1 MATPIGTNTVTAI
14 SRRYIEPQIADQVY
28 ASNPLFYRLI
38 RSNRKM
44 IQGGTQI
51 EFPVMYSRWS
61 NGGFYSGFDVLDV
74 APSDTIQNAAWDW
87 RQAYVAVTV
96 DGRTLL
102 RTDSPEAIADFL
114 RVQFGQAHM
123 ELSEILGNSLWGYNT
138 GSSNTLDGV
147 VGVVD
152 NGTLVSTYGGIAR
165 STSSNTW
172 WCSYID
178 SASAGASTLAQHQTN
193 FSKVTIGGRHPTLI
207 VSNQTVYNGYW
218 GLVQGT
224 GGGTADVGYPRIM
237 VNAGGHDELLAQAGF
252 TNLLFNNVPFLTD
265 SHVSTSAGTY
275 SSSNTGV
282 CYYLNED
289 FFYIV
294 VSPRADFKV
303 EDFQTPF
310 NQDAMVAKILW
321 YGNVVCNN
329 TQVQA
334 KNTWFNA

>member
-28 ASNPLFYRLI
+28 ASNPLFFRLC

-51 EFPVMYSRWS
+51 EFPLMYSRWA
-61 NGGFYSGFDVLDV
+61 NGGFYSGFDVLNV
-74 APSDTIQNAAWDW
+74 APSDTVQNAAWDW
-87 RQAYVAVTV
+87 KQAYVAVTV
-96 DGRTLL
+96 DGRTML

-123 ELSEILGNSLWGYNT
+123 ELSEILGASLWGFNST
-138 GSSNTLDGV
+138 GSTQLDGI
-147 VGVVD
+147 VGAVD
-152 NGTLVSTYGGIAR
+152 NSTLVGTYGGITR
-165 STSSNTW
+165 SSSSNTW
-172 WCSYID
+172 WNSFID
-178 SASAGASTLAQHQTN
+178 TAAAGASTLAAHQSN

-207 VSNQTVYNGYW
+207 ASNQTVYNGYW
-218 GLVQGT
+218 NLIQT
-224 GGGTADVGYPRIM
+224 GGGAGTVGFPTIL
-237 VNAGGHDELLAQAGF
+237 VSAGGQDEVMAQAGF
-252 TNLLFNNVPFLTD
+252 NNLLFNNVPFVVD
-265 SHVSTSAGTY
+265 SHITSASGAY
-275 SSSNTGV
+275 STTNTGV

-289 FFYIV
+289 FLYLV

-310 NQDAMVAKILW
+310 NQDAMVAKVLW

-334 KNTWFNA
+334 KNTWFNS